1 MKFECSKAERASPF
15 PTKAG
20 AKGKLN
26 FVYKNWC
33 EKLNFNVIKKRE
45 RKRMKKLKIF
55 LTMTAVVFS
64 VMLCCSVNVFALTEG
79 DWEFQLLDNEVNI
92 TGYNGSGGDVVVP
105 ETIYGRPVTKAN
117 FNHYRSGEHIG
128 KVVSIKFPGSIK
140 VIEDISYC
148 RNLKTVVLSEGTEK
162 LSSDAFYQCDSL
174 ENINFPSTL
183 KVVGKEA
190 FKGCEKLKDIDFP
203 EGLAEINSSAF
214 NNTGLTNVDLSKT
227 SAKIG
232 SGAFYGCENLKKA
245 RLPENMTEI
254 PSLIFYECTSLS
266 DIEIPAN
273 VEKIGNGAFDACK
286 SLESIILP
294 TSVKKIDDAF
304 CGCEK
309 LKEVVVPYGT
319 TTIRQAFR
327 SCPNLKAVYIPDTV
341 TDLDSYVLSNSKNAV
356 IYCTADSYAAKFC
369 KKYKISYLTDNSVN
383 SEITVLYN
391 GTRISF
397 HEYGQNPD
405 LLNSRT
411 LVPLRSIFE
420 TMGADVQWDAST
432 NTVTAKRGKSE
443 IKIQIGAGEMI
454 KNGQNIAVDVP
465 AQLVNN
471 RTMVPVR
478 VIAEAFGADV
488 QWNNGGKTVLINE

>member
-1 MKFECSKAERASPF
+1 
-15 PTKAG
+15 
-20 AKGKLN
+20 
-26 FVYKNWC
+26 
-33 EKLNFNVIKKRE
+33 
-45 RKRMKKLKIF
+45 MKKLKIF

-64 VMLCCSVNVFALTEG
+64 AMLCCSVNVFALTEG

-92 TGYNGSGGDVVVP
+92 TGYNGSDKDVVVP

-117 FNHYRSGEHIG
+117 FNHYRYGENIYEA
-128 KVVSIKFPGSIK
+128 VSIKFPGSIK

-148 RNLKTVVLSEGTEK
+148 YDLKTVILSEGTEK
-162 LSSDAFYQCDSL
+162 IASGVFGYCKLL
-174 ENINFPSTL
+174 ESINLPSTL
-183 KVVGKEA
+183 KVIGEGA
-190 FKGCEKLKDIDFP
+190 FEDCVKLKNINFP
-203 EGLAEINSSAF
+203 EGLAEINYNAF
-214 NNTGLTNVDLSKT
+214 NDTGLTSVDLSKI

-232 SGAFYGCENLKKA
+232 KDVFAGCDKLKKV

-254 PSLIFYECTSLS
+254 PGGLFWRCTSLS

-273 VEKIGNGAFDACK
+273 VEKIGGSAFYACK

-294 TSVKKIDDAF
+294 TSVKEIGGNAF
-304 CGCEK
+304 SECEK
-309 LKEVVVPYGT
+309 LKEVVIPYGT
-319 TTIRQAFR
+319 TKIVSDAF
-327 SCPNLKAVYIPDTV
+327 SMCPNLKAVYIPDTV
-341 TDLDSYVLSNSKNAV
+341 TYLADDVLYNSKNAV
-356 IYCTADSYAAKFC
+356 IYCTADSYVAKKC
-369 KKYKISYLTDNSVN
+369 KEYKISYLTDNSVN

>member
-1 MKFECSKAERASPF
+1 
-15 PTKAG
+15 
-20 AKGKLN
+20 
-26 FVYKNWC
+26 
-33 EKLNFNVIKKRE
+33 
-45 RKRMKKLKIF
+45 MKKLKIF

-64 VMLCCSVNVFALTEG
+64 VMRCCSVNVFALTEG

-92 TGYNGSGGDVVVP
+92 TGYNGSDKDVVVP
-105 ETIYGRPVTKAN
+105 ETIYGKTVTGAKFGSYDLKN
-117 FNHYRSGEHIG
+117 T
-128 KVVSIKFPGSIK
+128 VSIKFPGSIK
-140 VIEDISYC
+140 VIEDIGDAPS
-148 RNLKTVVLSEGTEK
+148 NLKTVILSEGTEK
-162 LSSDAFYQCDSL
+162 LAYGAFGGCKSL

-183 KVVGKEA
+183 KTIGENA
-190 FKGCEKLKDIDFP
+190 FISCVQLKKVDFP
-203 EGLAEINSSAF
+203 EGLTEINGFAF
-214 NNTGLTNVDLSKT
+214 CRSGLTSVDLSKT
-227 SAKIG
+227 SAKIEG
-232 SGAFYGCENLKKA
+232 EYVFGHCENLKKV
-245 RLPENMTEI
+245 RLPENMTVM
-254 PSLIFYECTSLS
+254 PYGLFSECTSLS

-273 VEKIGNGAFDACK
+273 VEKINGGDFEACK

-294 TSVKKIDDAF
+294 TSVKEIDGAAF
-304 CGCEK
+304 FGCEK
-309 LKEVVVPYGT
+309 LKEVVIPYGT
-319 TTIRQAFR
+319 TKIGSAFG

-341 TDLDSYVLSNSKNAV
+341 TYLDGDVLFDSKNAV
-356 IYCTADSYAAKFC
+356 IYCTADSYVAEKC
-369 KKYKISYLTDNSVN
+369 KEKKISYLTDNSVN

>member
-1 MKFECSKAERASPF
+1 
-15 PTKAG
+15 
-20 AKGKLN
+20 
-26 FVYKNWC
+26 
-33 EKLNFNVIKKRE
+33 
-45 RKRMKKLKIF
+45 MKKLKIF

-92 TGYNGSGGDVVVP
+92 TGYNGSDKDVVVP
-105 ETIYGRPVTKAN
+105 ETIYGKPVTGAKFGGFDLKN
-117 FNHYRSGEHIG
+117 T
-128 KVVSIKFPGSIK
+128 VSIKFPGSIK
-140 VIEDISYC
+140 VINDVGDALS
-148 RNLKTVVLSEGTEK
+148 NLKTVILSEGTEK
-162 LSSDAFYQCDSL
+162 IAQDAFAYCGNL

-183 KVVGKEA
+183 KVVGWNA
-190 FKGCEKLKDIDFP
+190 FRGCEKLKDIDFP

-214 NNTGLTNVDLSKT
+214 YNTGLTNVDLSKT
-227 SAKIG
+227 SAKIE
-232 SGAFYGCENLKKA
+232 SGTFESCKNLKKV
-245 RLPENMTEI
+245 RLPENMAGI
-254 PSLIFYECTSLS
+254 PTQLFCECTSLS

-273 VEKIGNGAFDACK
+273 VEVIGGTAFTACE

-294 TSVKKIDDAF
+294 TSLKEISAF
-304 CGCEK
+304 AFSSCAK
-309 LKEVVVPYGT
+309 LKEVVIPYGT
-319 TTIRQAFR
+319 TNIDKGAFAE
-327 SCPNLKAVYIPDTV
+327 CPNLKAVYIPDTV
-341 TDLDSYVLSNSKNAV
+341 TNIVNLVNIIDNSKNAI
-356 IYCTADSYAAKFC
+356 IYCTANSYTAKFC
-369 KKYKISYLTDNSVN
+369 KETATSYLTDNSVN